1 MPITNEML
9 ETLSDKFG
17 SVGKEI
23 GEKAK
28 DVAEAAK
35 LRASIAAE
43 EVKIKEHYYQIG
55 RQYYEQFKDAPDA
68 EFIGIVDNIN
78 AANERIAQ
86 YKEALKQKEA

>member
-55 RQYYEQFKDAPDA
+55 
-68 EFIGIVDNIN
+68 
-78 AANERIAQ
+78 
-86 YKEALKQKEA
+86 